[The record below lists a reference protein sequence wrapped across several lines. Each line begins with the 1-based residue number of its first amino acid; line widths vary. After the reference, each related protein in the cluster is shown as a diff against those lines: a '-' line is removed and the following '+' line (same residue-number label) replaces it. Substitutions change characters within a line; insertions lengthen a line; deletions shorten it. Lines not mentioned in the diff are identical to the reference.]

1 MTYRPTISLFGSL
14 VLLGACSL
22 DPKNIGTP
30 DDGGE
35 GTTSSGTTADGSAS
49 STGDPTAAETAA
61 ETTAETTAA
70 TDDPTGSTT
79 VEVDEPCTPGPDC
92 AACSEAQ
99 AGVGPIEFK
108 VTVTP
113 EPGFDEP
120 LFVDA
125 VCVIDERMSADGQ
138 DVLMLSCADDDL
150 PLSLKIEYGSGQ
162 LVLPDSVNVG
172 FNVTVRYVA
181 VENESRNYA
190 LFVRTQFDDQVILAA
205 HRGPGLIPLID
216 GSVAIEDFWTPFQ
229 IQQAA
234 AACPGTPS
242 FCTSVVQR
250 SALQFS
256 VDGEDVV
263 LLDHQV
269 GALGSHGLHVGDVIA
284 GLSHDN
290 MCDGH
295 SDDTYDFLIVN
306 NPA

>member
-1 MTYRPTISLFGSL
+1 MDATSTS
-14 VLLGACSL
+14 
-22 DPKNIGTP
+22 D
-30 DDGGE
+30 
-35 GTTSSGTTADGSAS
+35 GTTS
-49 STGDPTAAETAA
+49 
-61 ETTAETTAA
+61 A
-70 TDDPTGSTT
+70 TDDPTTSTT

-92 AACSEAQ
+92 AACTAAQ
-99 AGVGPIEFK
+99 AGVGAIEFK

-120 LFVDA
+120 VFVDA
-125 VCVIDERMSADGQ
+125 VCVIDERMSAGGQ
-138 DVLMLSCADDDL
+138 DVLMLSCSDDDV
-150 PLSLKIEYGSGQ
+150 PLSLRIEYGSGQ

-181 VENESRNYA
+181 VENEAQNYA
-190 LFVRTQFDDQVILAA
+190 LFVRTQADDQVILAA

-216 GSVAIEDFWTPFQ
+216 GSEAIEDFWVPFQ
-229 IQQAA
+229 IQAAA

-242 FCTSVVQR
+242 VCTSVVHR
-250 SALQFS
+250 SALRFTL
-256 VDGEDVV
+256 DGADAV

-295 SDDTYDFLIVN
+295 ADDTYDFLIVN